1 MQNSHKKWSRHPK
14 FVARQQVWS
23 VSNGLKKDHK
33 KWIDFP
39 RNPVQNVHLL
49 NTQHFDFSNQFLPS
63 AEIDTVKKAILDRNR
78 KYMIFLPQFNSRLT
92 ILQFFRPF
100 KLFTIIKKHHVGSY
114 CLIIIL
120 FWRDLTKMITY
131 DFGYHPIFRV
141 RCKLI
146 LLF

>member
-1 MQNSHKKWSRHPK
+1 MLKGVIVCLEKLYRVFTNVYMFKKCKIRIKNEVGTQNLLLENK
-14 FVARQQVWS
+14 FGVF
-23 VSNGLKKDHK
+23 LKKDHK

-49 NTQHFDFSNQFLPS
+49 NTQYFDFSNQFLPS
-63 AEIDTVKKAILDRNR
+63 AKIDTVKKATLDRNR

-120 FWRDLTKMITY
+120 F
-131 DFGYHPIFRV
+131 
-141 RCKLI
+141 
-146 LLF
+146 